1 MKPRP
6 LSLLAIPSRQPRSA
20 LNVQCHRQF
29 HLHRLAVLPS
39 LTQPQWHDRSVTT
52 SIHPYLPRSQFLRH
66 ASSSNAAAVKPSPSS
81 AVHTNPS
88 KPKSQIAASTRLT
101 TSHAPLRTAEASE
114 KLNPPQETYAPELN
128 LPEQKPGQGKL
139 KWLFHA
145 GRAYI
150 AFYKGGIKNVRSTA
164 SLAKSIRAKAQ
175 GRKEEDVF
183 TRAEWQ
189 IVRRSKRDMLRL
201 PAFGILVLL
210 LGEWLPLIAL
220 YITPVIPEPCRIPGQ
235 TKRSLE
241 KQEKRRRER
250 QRRLGLD
257 AARLVGTD
265 RKPGIPRSMNAVPAV
280 NSVGPEDVDRLDLF
294 SLLALSTKL
303 DAHSKFW
310 DFVFLTPPKSILRWD
325 VGRKLA
331 YLRKDDGLIQRDGG
345 WQGLGKEEGKR
356 ACIER
361 GINVLGRSDQN
372 MRNDLAAWFAKR

>member
-1 MKPRP
+1 M
-6 LSLLAIPSRQPRSA
+6 
-20 LNVQCHRQF
+20 
-29 HLHRLAVLPS
+29 
-39 LTQPQWHDRSVTT
+39 
-52 SIHPYLPRSQFLRH
+52 
-66 ASSSNAAAVKPSPSS
+66 
-81 AVHTNPS
+81 
-88 KPKSQIAASTRLT
+88 
-101 TSHAPLRTAEASE
+101 
-114 KLNPPQETYAPELN
+114 
-128 LPEQKPGQGKL
+128 
-139 KWLFHA
+139 
-145 GRAYI
+145 
-150 AFYKGGIKNVRSTA
+150 RSTA